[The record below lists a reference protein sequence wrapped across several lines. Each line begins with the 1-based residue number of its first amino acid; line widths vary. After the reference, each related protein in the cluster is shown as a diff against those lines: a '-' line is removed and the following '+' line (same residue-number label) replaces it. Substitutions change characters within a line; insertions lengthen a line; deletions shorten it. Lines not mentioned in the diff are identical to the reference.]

1 MIVFDAWDRLGLHLA
16 LLLLGC
22 LSALWVAGALYGALQ
37 ARRER
42 RRRVLG
48 RRVPAPMWACRRL
61 TNGQWVVERRS

>member
-1 MIVFDAWDRLGLHLA
+1 MIAFDAWDVLGLQFA
-16 LLLLGC
+16 LLFLTCLGT
-22 LSALWVAGALYGALQ
+22 LWVGAALYGVWQ